1 MNYKDYY
8 ESLRHICRKMCTK
21 YSIESRA
28 DTYHICA
35 YFNKTK
41 LIIGENSSK
50 RLGNTPIYTHAEMDV
65 IRKIYNN
72 KPFLNSSKR
81 IDKFDVLVIRVS
93 KIGKLGS
100 SRPCYHC
107 ISGMMSTPIVK
118 INYVYYSTN
127 DGIIVREKLDRM
139 LESELTIVS
148 TGWKIYTNIKLNNKS
163 NKSNETN
170 ETNETNEA
178 SKPKTSPKNNTN
190 KMMQV
195 INTMTGE
202 RELVSEIEY
211 QRNLNKKT

>member
-1 MNYKDYY
+1 MNCKDYY
-8 ESLRHICRKMCTK
+8 DSLRHICTKMCTK

-72 KPFLNSSKR
+72 KPFLNSNKR

-107 ISGMMSTPIVK
+107 ISGMMNTPVAK

-139 LESELTIVS
+139 LNSELTIVS

-163 NKSNETN
+163 SKTN
-170 ETNETNEA
+170 TNTN
-178 SKPKTSPKNNTN
+178 SPKNNTN

-195 INTMTGE
+195 INSMTGE

>member
-1 MNYKDYY
+1 MSELYKDYY
-8 ESLRHICRKMCTK
+8 DSLRHICTKMCTK

-41 LIIGENSSK
+41 IIIGENSSK

-65 IRKIYNN
+65 IRKMYNN
-72 KPFLNSSKR
+72 KTFNTNKR

-107 ISGMMSTPIVK
+107 ISGMMNTPIVK

-163 NKSNETN
+163 NLTPKTN
-170 ETNETNEA
+170 
-178 SKPKTSPKNNTN
+178 TSPKNNTN

-202 RELVSEIEY
+202 RELVSELEY

>member
-1 MNYKDYY
+1 MSELYKDYY
-8 ESLRHICRKMCTK
+8 DSLRHICTKMCTK

-41 LIIGENSSK
+41 IIIGENSSK

-65 IRKIYNN
+65 IRKMYNN
-72 KPFLNSSKR
+72 KTFNTNKR

-163 NKSNETN
+163 NATPKTN
-170 ETNETNEA
+170 
-178 SKPKTSPKNNTN
+178 TSPKNNTN

-202 RELVSEIEY
+202 RELVSELEY